1 MRQSKGCSI
10 PAPRSTA
17 AKQWFEELAQKKKNE
32 KGAVEKQRR
41 DQRVQ
46 HL

>member
-1 MRQSKGCSI
+1 MAAQYL
-10 PAPRSTA
+10 PRGLLLPSSGL
-17 AKQWFEELAQKKKNE
+17 KNWLKKKKNE